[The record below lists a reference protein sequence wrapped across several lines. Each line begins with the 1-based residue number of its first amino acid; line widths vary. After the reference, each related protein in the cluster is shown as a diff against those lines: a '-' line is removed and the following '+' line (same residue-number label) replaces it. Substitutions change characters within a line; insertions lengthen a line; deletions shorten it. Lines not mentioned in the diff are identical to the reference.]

1 MQRVPASLTMLFLS
15 GCLLTH
21 AQSTP
26 ANPPATPPDTPT
38 SQDQTKPAT
47 KQTLV
52 PDTTSFPEDVS
63 KAAAER
69 ANPDSSPDAPKPVK
83 KIAGADNPVTAFPED
98 QSIAAE
104 KKARAEKN
112 AAEGNPA
119 DYDENSNAPVL
130 KRKPKPKGT
139 ADDPSASGESS
150 SKQTKLNGVDEL
162 DGSGDPND
170 PNDSGVHEVR
180 KFDPH
185 RAGKDIEV
193 GTFYFHQKNYKAAIF
208 RFTDALNFKPGDVE
222 ATRMLGESYENM
234 GRTDEARDLYT
245 AYLKDFSKG
254 PFAKEAQEKLDKLK
268 QKP

>member
-15 GCLLTH
+15 GCLLAH

-26 ANPPATPPDTPT
+26 ASPPATPPDAPT
-38 SQDQTKPAT
+38 SQDQTKPTT
-47 KQTLV
+47 KPS
-52 PDTTSFPEDVS
+52 PDITAFPEDVS
-63 KAAAER
+63 KAAAEK
-69 ANPDSSPDAPKPVK
+69 ADPDAPKPVK
-83 KIAGADNPVTAFPED
+83 KIAGADDPVTAFPEE

-112 AAEGNPA
+112 AAEGNPP

-130 KRKPKPKGT
+130 KRKPKPAGT
-139 ADDPSASGESS
+139 TDDPAASGESS
-150 SKQTKLNGVDEL
+150 SKQTRLNGID
-162 DGSGDPND
+162 DADNTGNSTDPND
-170 PNDSGVHEVR
+170 TGVHEVR

-193 GTFYFHQKNYKAAIF
+193 GTFYFNQKNFKAAIF
-208 RFTDALNFKPGDVE
+208 RFTDALTYKPGDVE

-234 GRTDEARDLYT
+234 GRTDEARDLYEG
-245 AYLKDFSKG
+245 YLKDFSKG
-254 PFAKEAQEKLDKLK
+254 PFAKEAQDKIDKLK